1 MSAIET
7 GFLVA
12 LAAVLAAVGWFAAV
26 MVRAALRADGG
37 PRPTRAL
44 VARMLR
50 TPEERA
56 ELNRWAFYL
65 HRISGVAIFGFLCL
79 HILDVG
85 TYTVSRGLYDELHGV
100 YGSLPMRIFESTLLA
115 AILFHTFNGLRIL
128 AIDAADLG
136 AVAASRALGGVVAL
150 TVVLGAAGSVVIL
163 GHLAS

>member
-1 MSAIET
+1 
-7 GFLVA
+7 
-12 LAAVLAAVGWFAAV
+12 
-26 MVRAALRADGG
+26 
-37 PRPTRAL
+37 
-44 VARMLR
+44 
-50 TPEERA
+50 
-56 ELNRWAFYL
+56 
-65 HRISGVAIFGFLCL
+65 
-79 HILDVG
+79 VG